1 MRWKRIVIVSLAA
14 VALALSVYAV
24 SLAQA
29 GIRTMQ
35 TIETDRAE
43 LRQALRFRTADFTAA
58 GLRAEN
64 DPAEY
69 PHRR

>member
-29 GIRTMQ
+29 GIPTMQ

-43 LRQALRFRTADFTAA
+43 LSLALRFPTADFTAA
-58 GLRAEN
+58 GLHAEN